1 VCPYLLDVIIRKSAS
16 ILKLLSGED
25 QSLLVRGNSFL
36 VLDLGLDIVDRIGG
50 LDLKGDGLAR
60 KGLDEAV
67 NFVSLVACG
76 ETDALDFLHLHCE
89 RTKSAEI
96 PCIFWQYLGTH

>member
-1 VCPYLLDVIIRKSAS
+1 VCPYLLDVVIRKSAS

-25 QSLLVRGNSFL
+25 QSLLVRGNSLL

-67 NFVSLVACG
+67 DFVSLVVVACG
-76 ETDALDFLHLHCE
+76 ETEALGCLHLHC
-89 RTKSAEI
+89 
-96 PCIFWQYLGTH
+96 